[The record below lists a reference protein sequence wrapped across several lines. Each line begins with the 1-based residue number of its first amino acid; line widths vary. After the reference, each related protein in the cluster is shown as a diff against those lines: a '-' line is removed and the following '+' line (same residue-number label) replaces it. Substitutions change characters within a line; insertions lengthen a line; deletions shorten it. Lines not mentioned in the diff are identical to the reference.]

1 LVGCKAQ
8 IALAIGVSSLAIAQA
23 AFGAEPKA
31 AASPAASTSIP
42 EEVTITATHLPE
54 AASTAVLPVTFLG
67 RDQLENQPSLRL
79 DEVLGQIP
87 GVSLFRRASSRTAH
101 PTTQGVTLRGFGPNG
116 AGRTLVVLDGVPLN
130 DPFGGWVP
138 WTALSSLSLGEAVVV
153 EGGGAGAW
161 GNQALAG
168 VIELKS
174 QPRGTIWAEGRGGTQ
189 STFEGGAG
197 GVADLGIGDVTVEGG
212 GSRSDGFYL
221 LSPTQRGPIDIRA
234 SSDDWH
240 GSMRYS
246 LALDD
251 DTNVH
256 ATIDH
261 FEENRVNGLADA
273 TNGTKGTDGSLR
285 LVRSNPGGVSFE
297 ATGYWKD
304 RSFRSTFAS
313 VNTTRTTSSQVLDQY
328 VPATGLGL
336 NGLLRFDVATNTQVE
351 FGVDIRHDQGKT
363 HELFRNLGAGYTRNR
378 LAGGEELLAGGYGEV
393 TTNVKGV
400 TLTASGRVDYWKV
413 YNGEIVESDIATG
426 AITRDDPI
434 LNRSGS
440 VANGRLGL
448 RAPIDDENAFTAA
461 GYTGFRVPTINEYFR
476 PFRVGND
483 ITDANPNLKPER
495 LYGIN
500 AGFTHD
506 GEYISGSVDVFRL
519 WLDDGVGNVTIG
531 QGPGTFPLVGFVPAG
546 GTLRQ
551 RQNIPQTD
559 AKGAEAS
566 LTYRPMEAL
575 AFTVRYLYTDSSIG
589 KAPAGSPD
597 LQGKAVAGA
606 PKSQGSIAIEGDI
619 TDKLHAMADL
629 KFSSGQWDDDQNT
642 RRIGGIVT
650 ADFAMQYKVAKGLAL
665 TLSGQN
671 IFNEKVVSALS
682 ADGLET
688 LANERMIMGGVRF
701 TY

>member
-1 LVGCKAQ
+1 MGRSTRL
-8 IALAIGVSSLAIAQA
+8 ALITGVSSLAIAQA
-23 AFGAEPKA
+23 AYA
-31 AASPAASTSIP
+31 ADASTSDSSASNRP
-42 EEVTITATHLPE
+42 EVTIVGTGLRE

-79 DEVLGQIP
+79 DEVLSEIP
-87 GVSLFRRASSRTAH
+87 GVSLFRRASSRSAH

-116 AGRTLVVLDGVPLN
+116 AGRTLVILDGVPLN

-174 QPRGTIWAEGRGGTQ
+174 QPRGTIWAEGRGGSQ
-189 STFEGGAG
+189 ATFEGGAG
-197 GVADLGIGDVTVEGG
+197 GTTDVGPGNVVVQGG

-221 LSPTQRGPIDIRA
+221 LGPTQRGPIDVRA
-234 SSDDWH
+234 RSNDWH
-240 GSMRYS
+240 GRMRYS
-246 LALDD
+246 VPVGD
-251 DTNVH
+251 DTKIH

-261 FEENRVNGLADA
+261 FEENRVNGLEDA
-273 TNGTKGTDGSLR
+273 TNSTRGTDGSLR
-285 LVRSNPGGVSFE
+285 ITRDNPGGVSFE

-304 RSFRSTFAS
+304 RSFRSSFAS
-313 VNTTRTTSSQVLDQY
+313 VDAKRTTSRPVLDQY
-328 VPATGLGL
+328 VPSTGLGL
-336 NGLLRFDVATNTQVE
+336 NGVLRFDVSSDTQVE
-351 FGVDIRHDQGKT
+351 FGVDVRHDQGRT

-378 LAGGEELLAGGYGEV
+378 VAGGEELLSGAYGEI

-413 YNGEIVESDIATG
+413 SNGQILETDIATG
-426 AITRDDPI
+426 TPTRNDAISD
-434 LNRSGS
+434 RSGW
-440 VANGRLGL
+440 VPNGRIGL

-461 GYTGFRVPTINEYFR
+461 GYTGFRVPTINELFR

-506 GEYISGSVDVFRL
+506 GEFISGTIDVFRL
-519 WLDDGVGNVTIG
+519 WLNDGVGNVTIG

-551 RQNIPQTD
+551 RQNIPQTS

-566 LTYRPMEAL
+566 VTYRPIDRL
-575 AFTVRYLYTDSSIG
+575 AITLRYLYTDSKVS
-589 KAPAGSPD
+589 KADPASGLD
-597 LQGKAVAGA
+597 GKAVAGS
-606 PKSQGSIAIEGDI
+606 PKSQGTVAVEGDV
-619 TDKLHAMADL
+619 TDRLHAMVDL
-629 KFSSGQWDDDQNT
+629 RFSSGQWDDDQNT
-642 RRIGGIVT
+642 RRIGGIATV
-650 ADFAMQYKVAKGLAL
+650 DFAMQYKIGTGVAL

-688 LANERMIMGGVRF
+688 LANERLIMGGIRF